1 MNRLLPPYLLN
12 GPALVLFVTMMAV
25 PLVLTFMLSF
35 NSFDFYGGIKAD
47 FGWHNYYEVISDS
60 YFHKIFARTYGI
72 AIMVTLLCILIGA
85 PEAYILY
92 HMSSTWRSLCLLA
105 ILGPLLISVIVRTL
119 GWALLIGNKG
129 VINEALISIGLIET
143 PIKMMFTQT
152 GIVVAMVHVLVPF
165 MVLSVWAT
173 LQKLDPLVERAALSL
188 GASQFTVLRRVV
200 LPQVMPGVLAGSLI
214 VFALTASAFA
224 TPSILGGRRLKVV
237 ATTAYDE
244 YLNTLNW
251 PLGAAIA
258 LVLLVANVIVITAY
272 NRYVERKYAA
282 VFD

>member
-1 MNRLLPPYLLN
+1 MNRRLTPYLLS
-12 GPALVLFVTMMAV
+12 GPALLIFTVMLAV
-25 PLVLTFMLSF
+25 PLLLTFMLSF
-35 NSFDFYGGIKAD
+35 NSFDFYGGIKPD
-47 FGWHNYYEVISDS
+47 YSWNNYVEVLGDS
-60 YFHKIFARTYGI
+60 YFHTIFLRTYGI
-72 AIMVTLLCILIGA
+72 AIAVTLFCALIGA

-92 HMSSTWRSLCLLA
+92 RMSSTARSLCMLA

-119 GWALLIGNKG
+119 GWALLIGNNG
-129 VINEALISIGLIET
+129 VINEILIGIGVIET
-143 PIKMMFTQT
+143 PIKMMFTMT
-152 GIVVAMVHVLVPF
+152 SIIVALIHVLVPF

-173 LQKLDPLVERAALSL
+173 LQKLDPLTERAALSL

-251 PLGAAIA
+251 PLGASIA
-258 LVLLVANVIVITAY
+258 VVLLVANVIVITAY

-282 VFD
+282 VFE